1 MSSPPLYRTDVDLLP
16 VAVRVTD
23 RHDNVVHGLTADRF
37 RLYED
42 GVLQKISF
50 FAEDNEPV
58 SLGIL
63 LDVSSS
69 MDSTGKLDQAKEALA
84 QLAGAVRPEDETF
97 YLEFHRQVDKIIDF
111 TSDSRPILQAIAKAR
126 VRQDGTSLYDAV
138 ARALCYI
145 RSAHYHRRA
154 LVVVTDGADQNSHR
168 SLDELVPIVQASQA
182 QVFVIG
188 YFGKEEYDLY
198 RSSDHPR
205 ITLVSSHEID
215 NPVTVFG
222 RLAKESGAE
231 SFFPTSPSKLQEAV
245 AAVGRQLRAQYTLA
259 YYPKPKAGAFRRIEI
274 KVAQSG
280 TRVRARRGFGNI
292 EYGPAAGPLEP
303 SAACELEK
311 LRPYP
316 YESKVETKDGCAVYH
331 EDFRNEATG
340 WPAKERYHYSSG
352 TYQMVGTK
360 SEASEHAGSFS
371 LAKGQN
377 GSIGDLGSA
386 DPVAGV
392 VVANGPWFG
401 DLDASVSVELKSAGG
416 TGDLAVAAGLV
427 FHLND
432 RGYYAV
438 IVSASGSRKVSFK
451 LIKKYHFETSARDL
465 SAWMDAPVS
474 DLIAGSQKK
483 IAVRCRGP
491 VIGIFV
497 QGQAVA
503 KFEDRDFQEGLVGM
517 VLYGTGRAIFQDL
530 LVEEACD
537 SRRNSPFSPASSH

>member
-1 MSSPPLYRTDVDLLP
+1 
-16 VAVRVTD
+16 
-23 RHDNVVHGLTADRF
+23 
-37 RLYED
+37 
-42 GVLQKISF
+42 
-50 FAEDNEPV
+50 
-58 SLGIL
+58 
-63 LDVSSS
+63 
-69 MDSTGKLDQAKEALA
+69 
-84 QLAGAVRPEDETF
+84 
-97 YLEFHRQVDKIIDF
+97 
-111 TSDSRPILQAIAKAR
+111 
-126 VRQDGTSLYDAV
+126 
-138 ARALCYI
+138 
-145 RSAHYHRRA
+145 
-154 LVVVTDGADQNSHR
+154 
-168 SLDELVPIVQASQA
+168 
-182 QVFVIG
+182 VFVIG

-198 RSSDHPR
+198 RSSGHQR
-205 ITLVSSHEID
+205 ITLVSSQEID

-280 TRVRARRGFGNI
+280 TRVRARRGFRNI
-292 EYGPAAGPLEP
+292 DYRP
-303 SAACELEK
+303 SAGALESSAGCELEK

-316 YESKVETKDGCAVYH
+316 YESKVEIKNGCTVYH
-331 EDFRNEATG
+331 EDFLNEASG

-352 TYQMVGTK
+352 TYQIVGTK
-360 SEASEHAGSFS
+360 SEASEHAGPFS
-371 LAKGQN
+371 LARGYY
-377 GSIGDLGSA
+377 GPVGDLGSA
-386 DPVAGV
+386 DPVAGL

-401 DLDASVSVELKSAGG
+401 DLDASVSLELKSAGG
-416 TGDLAVAAGLV
+416 AGDLAVAAGLV

-491 VIGIFV
+491 AIQILV

-503 KFEDRDFQEGLVGM
+503 RFEDRDFQEGLVGM

-537 SRRNSPFSPASSH
+537 SRRTLPFSPASSH